1 MPADGAPPGANE
13 SGRDVNVGASIR
25 RPVKD
30 LGNLLSTPKSC
41 TFILPLRIRGL
52 VKISFSSWREASPS
66 ELDLVLLELVF
77 VHEFT
82 DQLMD
87 VSSVDTYQVVGIDQ

>member
-1 MPADGAPPGANE
+1 MNG
-13 SGRDVNVGASIR
+13 GASIWST
-25 RPVKD
+25 VKD
-30 LGNLLSTPKSC
+30 LGNPLSTPKSC

-52 VKISFSSWREASPS
+52 VKNSFSSWREANPS

-77 VHEFT
+77 VHDFP

-87 VSSVDTYQVVGIDQ
+87 VSSGDTYQVVGIDQ